1 MSDTLRLKHMTQQI
15 QRLVVLH
22 RKQAQELTVAIPS
35 GRVFGMI
42 EVKLTESVSRLGC
55 LLAGIKVTA
64 GDDIEFVA
72 LFVLRF

>member
-1 MSDTLRLKHMTQQI
+1 M
-15 QRLVVLH
+15 V
-22 RKQAQELTVAIPS
+22 
-35 GRVFGMI
+35 